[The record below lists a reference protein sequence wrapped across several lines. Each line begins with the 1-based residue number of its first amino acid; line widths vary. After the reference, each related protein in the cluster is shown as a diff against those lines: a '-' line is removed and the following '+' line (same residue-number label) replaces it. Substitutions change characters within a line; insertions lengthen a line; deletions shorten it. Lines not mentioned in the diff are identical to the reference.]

1 VRPESELRR
10 LVLTFTREGVEI
22 RTLYR
27 RRGQE
32 GPGPNSKGRRREV
45 EELTRDGLTR
55 ALEALGTGDVAI
67 CGTSGFTTR
76 EDVLLATTSPS
87 EAKLVKGA

>member
-1 VRPESELRR
+1 MTLQR

-27 RRGQE
+27 RRGQG

-55 ALEALGTGDVAI
+55 ALEALDAGAECV
-67 CGTSGFTTR
+67 GTSGFTTR
-76 EDVLLATTSPS
+76 EDTLSLPRPDEVS
-87 EAKLVKGA
+87 EAQAAS